1 MREARLRS
9 ADADEGNADG
19 FASGEYGAQSP
30 EHYDPLLATED
41 RGPTLD
47 QLPQFDTVLVLGGGA
62 MRGMAHIGVLRAL
75 ETLGLKYDAIVGTSI
90 GSLIGAM
97 AAGGIGTEDLEGL
110 LAGLEKEDY
119 FRLNTAKFLL
129 KGIRTPSMYRGTTFR
144 DSLARIL
151 PKKRFDELDV
161 PFYCNAVCLESGGS
175 VFFGA
180 RGLRDISLVDAVYA
194 SCALP
199 AVFEPLEWKG
209 RHLVDGG
216 VTDAVPLRFAKLL
229 RPKRII
235 AVDLTVKAPQ
245 RLPEFKDHAVG
256 TLLRSFDIVED
267 VLREQMLHANLDD
280 TIALIQ
286 PKVGHMHRFD
296 FGRVQEVA
304 GAGEAAALAVLT
316 SHPVTRELVRVDLP
330 DGSVCPVEPAEFVSL
345 HIDPEQCIGC
355 GLCEMTCATAG
366 YAARGERATVEKP
379 SNYECTRDHAC
390 ARNCPTGAIRLGN
403 L

>member
-1 MREARLRS
+1 MIGPRRDPDGS
-9 ADADEGNADG
+9 AGG
-19 FASGEYGAQSP
+19 GEFGAQAP
-30 EHYDPLLATED
+30 ELLDPLLEGAD
-41 RGPTLD
+41 LGPTLAE
-47 QLPQFDTVLVLGGGA
+47 LPPLDTVLVLGGGA
-62 MRGMAHIGVLRAL
+62 MRGMAHIGVLRTMRAL
-75 ETLGLKYDAIVGTSI
+75 GIGFDAVVGTSI

-97 AAGGIGTEDLEGL
+97 ASGGTGLDDLERL
-110 LAGLEKEDY
+110 LIGLEKEDY
-119 FRLNTAKFLL
+119 FRLNTAKFLF
-129 KGIRTPSMYRGTTFR
+129 KGVRTPSMYRGTTFR
-144 DSLARIL
+144 ASLERIL
-151 PKKRFDELDV
+151 PKKRFDELAV
-161 PFYCNAVCLESGGS
+161 PFFCNAVCLESGGS

-180 RGLRDISLVDAVYA
+180 RGLRDVSLVDAVYA

-209 RHLVDGG
+209 RHLIDGG
-216 VTDAVPLRFAKLL
+216 ITDAVPLRFAKLL

-235 AVDLTVKAPQ
+235 AVDLTVKATQ
-245 RLPEFKDHAVG
+245 RLPEFKGHAVG

-296 FGRVQEVA
+296 FGRVGEVVQS
-304 GAGEAAALAVLT
+304 GELAAHAVLT
-316 SHPVTRELVRVDLP
+316 SHPVTRDLVRADVP
-330 DGSVCPVEPAEFVSL
+330 EGTVCPVEPAEYVSL

-355 GLCEMTCATAG
+355 GLCEMTCATDG
-366 YAARGERATVEKP
+366 FAARGEKAEVLKAA
-379 SNYECTRDHAC
+379 NYECTRDHAC